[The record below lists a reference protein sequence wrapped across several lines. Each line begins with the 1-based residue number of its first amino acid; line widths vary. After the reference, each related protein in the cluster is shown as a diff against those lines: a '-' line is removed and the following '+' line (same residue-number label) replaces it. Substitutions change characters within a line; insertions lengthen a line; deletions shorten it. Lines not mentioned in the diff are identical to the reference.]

1 MGPARFCLMISWLWN
16 QIKDGGSSGWCRRY
30 SGLSLG
36 SIALL
41 VWSSATGDAKLKVTE
56 SAPTDGFA
64 GEEVASIEVD
74 HYLLLM
80 PQPAA
85 CSCLFFFEFGC
96 TLINYHVGFLG
107 LFLPFIFIWRG
118 IPSSRFWIKVSI
130 TRISQES
137 WKVHKALRFNNSMNK
152 CGFLLDFR
160 VFHELTKGWEKESLL
175 CIVCLNFHF
184 NWSLLKLATLK

>member
-16 QIKDGGSSGWCRRY
+16 HIKDGGSCGWCRRY

-41 VWSSATGDAKLKVTE
+41 VWSSATGDAELKVTE
-56 SAPTDGFA
+56 AAPTDGFA

-96 TLINYHVGFLG
+96 TLINYHVGFSW
-107 LFLPFIFIWRG
+107 II
-118 IPSSRFWIKVSI
+118 SSFYLHLNLNSNAVSCWISSI
-130 TRISQES
+130 SWTR
-137 WKVHKALRFNNSMNK
+137 KRLREGKPPLCS
-152 CGFLLDFR
+152 
-160 VFHELTKGWEKESLL
+160 LTSFSL
-175 CIVCLNFHF
+175 
-184 NWSLLKLATLK
+184 